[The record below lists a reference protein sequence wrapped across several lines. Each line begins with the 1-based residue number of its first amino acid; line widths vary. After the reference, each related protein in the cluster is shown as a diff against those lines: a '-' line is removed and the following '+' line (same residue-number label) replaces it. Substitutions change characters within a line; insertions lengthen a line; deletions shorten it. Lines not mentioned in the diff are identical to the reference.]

1 MLQDNPGGIAKVCA
15 FRGICRAS
23 EAMSARLRVV
33 LPLAAVTGV
42 GMLATDL
49 YLPALPQLPAALG
62 GTIPAAQATLAVFT
76 ATLALSQ
83 LVWGYAA
90 DRFGARA
97 VLGTALALQVV
108 AGLACA
114 LAPSMTALIVAR
126 AFQGFGVGAAAVVVP
141 GVIRQRFG
149 DADTVRAM
157 SWLAICES
165 VIPAAGPIAGALLL
179 QVAGWQATFWITT
192 VIAAALSPLAL
203 AQVPPSAPHA
213 ATQAGGGYGTLF
225 RDPVYLGYALGH
237 ALCFAALV
245 GFVASAPQVVEIW
258 LGAEPITFAILQA
271 CGVGAFVSTASLSGR
286 LTTRF
291 GIDRMIVWGVALQ
304 IVATAI
310 FTGLALGDQRT
321 VAGLVAGWILFCG
334 ALGLRG
340 PATMTRALA
349 VDAPI
354 VGRAAGLMMF
364 AALAITAAATQAVA
378 PFLQHGLMPV
388 AWMSLAFTIASG
400 AVILWGI
407 AARRQRT

>member
-1 MLQDNPGGIAKVCA
+1 
-15 FRGICRAS
+15 
-23 EAMSARLRVV
+23 MSARLRTV

-62 GTIPAAQATLAVFT
+62 GTIPLAQATLAAFT

-97 VLGTALALQVV
+97 VLGTALALQVA

-114 LAPSMTALIVAR
+114 LAPSMTTLIVAR

-141 GVIRQRFG
+141 GVIRQRFA

-165 VIPAAGPIAGALLL
+165 VIPAAAPIAGALLL
-179 QVAGWQATFWITT
+179 QIAGWQASFWITT
-192 VIAAALSPLAL
+192 VVAALLSPLAL
-203 AQVPPSAPHA
+203 AQVPPPAPRPPGTPA
-213 ATQAGGGYGTLF
+213 GGYGVLF
-225 RDPVYLGYALGH
+225 GDHVYLGYALGH

-258 LGAEPITFAILQA
+258 LGAEPLTFAILQA
-271 CGVGAFVSTASLSGR
+271 FGVGAFVGTASLSGR

-291 GIDRMIVWGVALQ
+291 GLDRMIVAGILIQ
-304 IVATAI
+304 IVATVI
-310 FTGLALGDQRT
+310 FVGLALADRRS
-321 VAGLVAGWILFCG
+321 VVGLIAGWVLFCG

-349 VDAPI
+349 VDATL

-364 AALAITAAATQAVA
+364 AALAVTAGATQAIA
-378 PFLQHGLMPV
+378 PFLHHGLMPA
-388 AWMSLAFTIASG
+388 AWMCLAFTLASG
-400 AVILWGI
+400 GVMCWGI
-407 AARRQRT
+407 AARNKRGQP

>member
-1 MLQDNPGGIAKVCA
+1 
-15 FRGICRAS
+15 
-23 EAMSARLRVV
+23 MSARLSVV

-62 GTIPAAQATLAVFT
+62 GTIPLAQATLAAFT
-76 ATLALSQ
+76 LALALSQ
-83 LVWGYAA
+83 LVWGHAA
-90 DRFGARA
+90 DRFGARI
-97 VLGTALALQVV
+97 VLATALALQVA

-114 LAPSMTALIVAR
+114 LAPTLPLLIAAR
-126 AFQGFGVGAAAVVVP
+126 AVQGFGVGAAAVVVP
-141 GVIRQRFG
+141 GVIRRRFG

-165 VIPAAGPIAGALLL
+165 VIPAAAPVAGAFLL
-179 QVAGWQATFWITT
+179 QVAGWQASFWITT
-192 VIAAALSPLAL
+192 AMAAVVSPLAL
-203 AQVPPSAPHA
+203 AQVPQAAPRHDDPA
-213 ATQAGGGYGTLF
+213 RNGYRALLG
-225 RDPVYLGYALGH
+225 DPVYLGYALGH

-258 LGAEPITFAILQA
+258 LGAAPTTFALLQA
-271 CGVGAFVSTASLSGR
+271 CGVGAFVGTAALAGR

-291 GIDRMIVWGVALQ
+291 GVDRMIVAGILIQ
-304 IVATAI
+304 LVATLV
-310 FTGLALGDQRT
+310 FVGLALADRRSL
-321 VAGLVAGWILFCG
+321 VGLVAGWVLFCG

-349 VDAPI
+349 VDPGL

-378 PFLQHGLMPV
+378 PFLHRGLLPAAAMC
-388 AWMSLAFTIASG
+388 LAFTVASG
-400 AVILWGI
+400 AVMAWGI
-407 AARRQRT
+407 AARRRRGSG

>member
-1 MLQDNPGGIAKVCA
+1 
-15 FRGICRAS
+15 
-23 EAMSARLRVV
+23 MSASVKVV

-62 GTIPAAQATLAVFT
+62 GTIPQAQATLAVFT

-83 LVWGYAA
+83 LVWGHAA
-90 DRFGARA
+90 DRYGARA
-97 VLGTALALQVV
+97 VLATALVLQVI

-114 LAPSMTALIVAR
+114 LAPSMAALIVAR

-149 DADTVRAM
+149 DTDTVKAM

-165 VIPAAGPIAGALLL
+165 VIPAAAPIAGALLL
-179 QVAGWQATFWITT
+179 QLAGWQSTFWITT
-192 VIAAALSPLAL
+192 VVAAGLAPLAL
-203 AQVPPSAPHA
+203 AQVPPA
-213 ATQAGGGYGTLF
+213 AARPAGPPAGGYAALLGNQ
-225 RDPVYLGYALGH
+225 VYLGYALGH

-245 GFVASAPQVVEIW
+245 GFVASAPQVVELW
-258 LGAEPITFAILQA
+258 LAGEPMTFAILQA
-271 CGVGAFVSTASLSGR
+271 CGVAAFVCTASQSAR

-291 GIDRMIVWGVALQ
+291 GIDPMIVAGVAVQ
-304 IVATAI
+304 VVATAI
-310 FTGLALGDQRT
+310 FVGLALADLRSL
-321 VAGLVAGWILFCG
+321 GLLVVGWVLFCG

-340 PATMTRALA
+340 PGTMARALA
-349 VDAPI
+349 VDAPM

-364 AALAITAAATQAVA
+364 AALAITALATQAVA
-378 PFLQHGLMPV
+378 PFLHLGLLPV
-388 AWMSLAFTIASG
+388 AGMCLAFTLASG

-407 AARRQRT
+407 GRRRG

>member
-1 MLQDNPGGIAKVCA
+1 
-15 FRGICRAS
+15 
-23 EAMSARLRVV
+23 MSARLRVV

-49 YLPALPQLPAALG
+49 YLPALPRLPAALG
-62 GTIPAAQATLAVFT
+62 GTIPSAQATLAVFT

-90 DRFGARA
+90 DRFGARV
-97 VLGTALALQVV
+97 VLGAALALQVA

-141 GVIRQRFG
+141 GVLRQRFG

-179 QVAGWQATFWITT
+179 QVSSWQATFWITT
-192 VIAAALSPLAL
+192 VVAAGLSPLAL
-203 AQVPPSAPHA
+203 AQVPSSPPRDR
-213 ATQAGGGYGTLF
+213 TRPLGGYGALF
-225 RDPVYLGYALGH
+225 GDRAYLGYALGH

-258 LGAEPITFAILQA
+258 LGAEPLVFAILQA
-271 CGVGAFVSTASLSGR
+271 CGVAAFVGTASQSGR

-291 GIDRMIVWGVALQ
+291 GIDRMIVAGVLVQ
-304 IVATAI
+304 VVST
-310 FTGLALGDQRT
+310 FVFVGLALTDQRSA
-321 VAGLVAGWILFCG
+321 AGLVAGWVLFCG

-354 VGRAAGLMMF
+354 IGRAAGLMMF
-364 AALAITAAATQAVA
+364 AALAITAGATQAVA

-388 AWMSLAFTIASG
+388 AWMCLAFTVASG
-400 AVILWGI
+400 AVILLGI
-407 AARRQRT
+407 RARRGRV